1 MSELEHNPAA
11 SLPGD
16 WPSSLQSLAETVV
29 IAIFIITFLVQ
40 AFQIPSESMENTL
53 LIGDYLLVDKVHFA
67 QGGAWGSVLPYQPVR
82 RGDIVVFRY
91 PVRPAEHFV
100 KRVVAVPGDQVRLH
114 HKQLLV
120 NGKPVPEDYV
130 VHKLR
135 GRDSF
140 RDNFP
145 ATDFFTSSIDAR
157 WFQEMRRQ
165 IRDGGIVV
173 PPGKYFVLGDNRDES
188 LDSRY
193 WGFVP
198 RENIVGRPLIIYWS
212 VDDNGQELAAVPDG
226 TLSRLAYGL
235 AHLFQNTRWERT
247 FRVVR

>member
-1 MSELEHNPAA
+1 MSEQPHTHEESRA
-11 SLPGD
+11 SGWPG
-16 WPSSLQSLAETVV
+16 SVQSLAETVV

-67 QGGAWGSVLPYQPVR
+67 QGGLWGNILPYRPVK
-82 RGDIVVFRY
+82 RGDIIVFRY
-91 PVRPAEHFV
+91 PVRPTEHFV
-100 KRVVAVPGDQVRLH
+100 KRVVAVPGDEVRLH
-114 HKQLLV
+114 NKRLLV
-120 NGKPVPEDYV
+120 NGQPVPEDYV
-130 VHKLR
+130 LHKLR

-145 ATDFFTSSIDAR
+145 ATDFFTSSIDAG
-157 WFQEMRRQ
+157 WFQEMRGR
-165 IRDGGIVV
+165 IRNGGIVV

-198 RENIVGRPLIIYWS
+198 RENIVGRPLLIYWS
-212 VDDNGQELAAVPDG
+212 VNDNGQELAAVPDG

-247 FRVVR
+247 FRIVR

>member
-1 MSELEHNPAA
+1 MSEQDKHHEGFLQ
-11 SLPGD
+11 GR
-16 WPSSLQSLAETVV
+16 WPSSVQSLAVTVV
-29 IAIFIITFLVQ
+29 IAVFIITFLVQ

-67 QGGAWGSVLPYQPVR
+67 PGGVWGGLLPYRPVK
-82 RGDIVVFRY
+82 RGDIIVFRY

-100 KRVVAVPGDQVRLH
+100 KRVVAVPGDHIRLH
-114 HKQLLV
+114 DKQLLV

-130 VHKLR
+130 LHKLR

-145 ATDFFTSSIDAR
+145 ATDFFTSSIDAG
-157 WFQEMRRQ
+157 WFQEMRGQ
-165 IRDGGIVV
+165 IRNGGIVV

-212 VDDNGQELAAVPDG
+212 VDENGHDLAAGPDG